1 MTQLPALDAWV
12 AGLPQGLASYPSCQ
26 VKGTMVRA
34 VLRDGVHERFAA
46 QLPRELRQ
54 WVDSPPLATQWV
66 PEVEQLGLIVAAYD
80 GHFAGAG
87 GEPAF
92 LAWTQRGSQQAL
104 TSPVYKVMF
113 AVAGPGLLLQGMS
126 RRWSTLRRGT
136 TLELVGQGSGWAE
149 VEMRFEPRLY
159 DDLLIRVRGRTF
171 QSAVETAGGKNVS
184 VRVESARETLARYRV
199 EWR

>member
-1 MTQLPALDAWV
+1 MKDLPALAAWMD
-12 AGLPQGLASYPSCQ
+12 GLPQGLASYPSCQ

-34 VLRDGVHERFAA
+34 VLQGGIHERFAA
-46 QLPRELRQ
+46 RLPPELRR
-54 WVDSPPLATQWV
+54 WVETPPLATQWV
-66 PEVEQLGLIVAAYD
+66 SEVEQLGLILAAYD
-80 GHFAGAG
+80 GQFAGAG

-104 TSPVYKVMF
+104 TSPVYRVMF

-126 RRWSTLRRGT
+126 RRWTTLRRGT
-136 TLELVGQGSGWAE
+136 SLDLVSQGSGWAE

-159 DDLLIRVRGRTF
+159 DDLLLRVRARTF
-171 QSAVETAGGKNVS
+171 ESAVETAGGKDVA
-184 VRVESARETLARYRV
+184 VRIVTARETVARYRV